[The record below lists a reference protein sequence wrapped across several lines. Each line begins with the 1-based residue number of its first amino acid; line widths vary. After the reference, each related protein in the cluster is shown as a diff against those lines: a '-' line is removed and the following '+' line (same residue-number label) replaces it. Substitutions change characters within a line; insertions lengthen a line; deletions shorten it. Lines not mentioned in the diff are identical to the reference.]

1 MPSIHIRTAPPGP
14 RARAFL
20 KRNQQYVAPSSTPAY
35 PLVVERASGCHVWDV
50 DGNCYLDFTAGI
62 AVSAAGHGHKHIVA
76 AITAQVNRLVHFSYA
91 DFFYPSYIRLAERLA
106 QLAPGRDAKQVYLCN
121 SGAEAVEA
129 AIKLARHATRRPYIL
144 AFYNAFHGRTLGAVS
159 LTASKPMQRR
169 GFAPLLPGVF
179 HALYP
184 NPYRSR
190 GGDSAAEAL
199 DYIENLLFRTVL
211 PPEETA
217 AIFVEP
223 IQGEGGV
230 IVPPDEFLRGLRRLC
245 DRYGI
250 LLVDDEVQAGMGR
263 TGKFFAI
270 EHAGVIPDII
280 CTAKALGGGLPLGGI
295 IARKRIVSWEKGS
308 HTSTFGGNPVACE
321 AALATLE
328 VIEKERLMD
337 NAVQQGMYIQQQL
350 RSLQKRVPLMG
361 DIRGRGLMIGVE
373 LVRNR
378 RTKEEASSERDH
390 VIQSA
395 FRRGLL
401 LLPCGRNS
409 FRISPPLNISRDDAD
424 QGLKVLADVL
434 MGKGLVSA
442 APRRVGKTGG

>member
-1 MPSIHIRTAPPGP
+1 
-14 RARAFL
+14 
-20 KRNQQYVAPSSTPAY
+20 
-35 PLVVERASGCHVWDV
+35 VWDV

-62 AVSAAGHGHKHIVA
+62 AVSAAGHGHKHVVG
-76 AITAQVNRLVHFSYA
+76 AIHAQADRLIHFSFA
-91 DFFYPSYIRLAERLA
+91 DFYYPSYIQLAERLA
-106 QLAPGRDAKQVYLCN
+106 EIAPGRDPKQVYLCN
-121 SGAEAVEA
+121 SGAEAIDA
-129 AIKLARHATRRPYIL
+129 AVKLARHATRRPYIM

-190 GGDSAAEAL
+190 TGDAAAECL
-199 DYIENLLFRTVL
+199 EYIEQVLFRTVL
-211 PPEETA
+211 PPEELA

-230 IVPPDEFLRGLRRLC
+230 IVPPDNFLVELRRLC

-250 LLVDDEVQAGMGR
+250 LLVDDEVQTGMGR

-270 EHAGVIPDII
+270 EHAKVVPDII
-280 CTAKALGGGLPLGGI
+280 CMAKALGGGLPLGAI
-295 IARKRIVSWEKGS
+295 IARKKIVSWEKGS

-321 AALATLE
+321 AGLATLE
-328 VIEKERLMD
+328 VIEKEGLMR
-337 NAVQQGMYIQQQL
+337 NAAEQGSYVQQRL
-350 RSLQKRVPLMG
+350 RMLQRRSRWIG
-361 DIRGRGLMIGVE
+361 DIRGRGLMIGIE
-373 LVRNR
+373 LVRNQQR
-378 RTKEEASSERDH
+378 KEPADSERDEC
-390 VIQSA
+390 IQEA

-409 FRISPPLNISRDDAD
+409 IRISPPLSITREEID
-424 QGLKVLADVL
+424 QGLKVLEEVL
-434 MGKGLVSA
+434 TRERSR
-442 APRRVGKTGG
+442 PGGSGAGG

>member
-1 MPSIHIRTAPPGP
+1 MPTLHIRTIPPGP

-20 KRNQQYVAPSSTPAY
+20 KRSDRYVAPSATQAY
-35 PLVVERASGCHVWDV
+35 PLVAERASGCHVWDV

-62 AVSAAGHGHKHIVA
+62 AVSAAGHGHKEVVGAISAQA
-76 AITAQVNRLVHFSYA
+76 ARLIHFSYA
-91 DFFYPSYIRLAERLA
+91 DFYYPSYIRLAERLA
-106 QLAPGRDAKQVYLCN
+106 RLAPGRDPKQVYLCN

-159 LTASKPMQRR
+159 LTASKPVQRR

-184 NPYRSR
+184 DSYRSR
-190 GGDSAAEAL
+190 TSDPARECL
-199 DYIENLLFRTVL
+199 EHIEQVLFRTVL
-211 PPEETA
+211 PAEETA
-217 AIFVEP
+217 AIVVEP

-230 IVPPDEFLRGLRRLC
+230 IVPPDSFLVGLRRLC

-270 EHAGVIPDII
+270 EHAKVIPDII
-280 CTAKALGGGLPLGGI
+280 CMAKALGGGLPLGAI
-295 IARKRIVSWEKGS
+295 IARKKIVSWEKGS

-321 AALATLE
+321 ASLATLE
-328 VIEKERLMD
+328 VIEKEGLMR
-337 NAVQQGMYIQQQL
+337 NATEQGAYVQQRLRGIQ
-350 RSLQKRVPLMG
+350 RRTRWIGEV
-361 DIRGRGLMIGVE
+361 RGRGLMIGME
-373 LVRNR
+373 LVRNQQ
-378 RTKEEASSERDH
+378 TKERADAERDRI
-390 VIQSA
+390 VQEA

-401 LLPCGRNS
+401 LLPCGRNTI
-409 FRISPPLNISRDDAD
+409 RISPPLNISREEIDE
-424 QGLKVLADVL
+424 GLKVLEEVL
-434 MGKGLVSA
+434 TAEK
-442 APRRVGKTGG
+442 PK

>member
-1 MPSIHIRTAPPGP
+1 MPTLHIRTMPPGP
-14 RARAFL
+14 RARAIL
-20 KRNQQYVAPSSTPAY
+20 RKSDRYVAPSATQAY
-35 PLVVERASGCHVWDV
+35 PLVADRAAGCHVWDV

-62 AVSAAGHGHKHIVA
+62 AVSATGHSHKHVVG
-76 AITAQVNRLVHFSYA
+76 AITAQADRLIHFSFA
-91 DFFYPSYIRLAERLA
+91 DFYYPSYIRLAERLA
-106 QLAPGRDAKQVYLCN
+106 GLAPGRDAKQVYLCN
-121 SGAEAVEA
+121 SGAEAVDA

-159 LTASKPMQRR
+159 LTASKPVQRR

-179 HALYP
+179 HAMYP

-190 GGDSAAEAL
+190 TGDAAAECL

-217 AIFVEP
+217 AIFIEP

-230 IVPPDEFLRGLRRLC
+230 IVPPDAFLLGLRKLC
-245 DRYGI
+245 DRHGI

-270 EHAGVIPDII
+270 EHAKVVPDII
-280 CTAKALGGGLPLGGI
+280 CMAKALGGGLPLGAL
-295 IARKRIVSWEKGS
+295 IARKKIVSWERGS

-321 AALATLE
+321 AGLATLE
-328 VIEKERLMD
+328 VIEKEGLMR
-337 NAVQQGMYIQQQL
+337 NAAEQGVYIQQRL
-350 RSLQKRVPLMG
+350 RALQRRSRWIG
-361 DIRGRGLMIGVE
+361 DVRGRGLMIGVE
-373 LVRNR
+373 LVRDQQ
-378 RTKEEASSERDH
+378 TKEQAEKERDRI
-390 VIQSA
+390 VQES

-409 FRISPPLNISRDDAD
+409 IRISPPLNISRDEID
-424 QGLKVLADVL
+424 QGLAVLEEV
-434 MGKGLVSA
+434 MIGKRARLGVT
-442 APRRVGKTGG
+442 RVGGVK